1 MMTVLFKSILIVE
14 DEMLIAMD
22 AEDSLETAGHGV
34 AKIARTVSEAMRALQ
49 DNQVDAALLD
59 FNLPDGTSAPI
70 ARWLQEHGVPFAIVT
85 SQSPNQ
91 LSGEGLPHSRI
102 YQKPS
107 DYAAIAQELAEAA

>member
-1 MMTVLFKSILIVE
+1 MMTVLFKNVLIVE

-22 AEDSLETAGHGV
+22 AEDSLESAGHGV
-34 AKIARTVSEAMRALQ
+34 ASIARTVRDAMSILQ
-49 DNQVDAALLD
+49 NAKVDAALLD

-70 ARWLQEHGVPFAIVT
+70 AQWLQDHGVPFAIVT

-91 LSGEGLPHSRI
+91 LCDEGLPRSRI

-107 DYAAIAQELAEAA
+107 DYAAIAQDLAAAA